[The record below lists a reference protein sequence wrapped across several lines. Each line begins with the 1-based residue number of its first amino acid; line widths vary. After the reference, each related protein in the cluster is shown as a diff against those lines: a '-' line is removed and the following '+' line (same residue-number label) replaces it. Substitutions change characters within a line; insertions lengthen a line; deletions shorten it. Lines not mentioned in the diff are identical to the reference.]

1 MNRDLSWNE
10 IVLLTFLLIIM
21 IVVSEFARDDDL
33 R

>member
-21 IVVSEFARDDDL
+21 IVVSEFARDDD
-33 R
+33 RR

>member
-10 IVLLTFLLIIM
+10 IALLTFLLIVM
-21 IVVSEFARDDDL
+21 VVVGEFARDDD